1 MMPKKIAFGK
11 NAAKE
16 FEYPKKSLIITTTTS
31 EIYNKWIDYMG
42 ITDYEL
48 YDKATP
54 DPAIETVEQ
63 IKK

>member
-11 NAAKE
+11 NAANKNLNI
-16 FEYPKKSLIITTTTS
+16 PKIFDKSTTTTS
-31 EIYNKWIDYMG
+31 EIYDKWIDYMG

-54 DPAIETVEQ
+54 DRR
-63 IKK
+63 